1 MSKPV
6 VAIVGRPNVGK
17 STLFNRIT
25 GGLVAIVENMP
36 GVTRDRLYR
45 DADWLGKKFALI
57 DTGGIE
63 FKDLGTP
70 IATQMR
76 KQAEIAM
83 EEADV
88 VVFVVDAQLP
98 PTADDEMIA
107 RTLRRSGK
115 PVLLAANKVE
125 NFAEVEGQLYDF
137 LSLGL
142 GEAIPISA
150 VHGMNTGDLL
160 DLVIANFPENS
171 EEEYDPDVI
180 RISVIGRPNVGKSS
194 LVNIML
200 GKNRVIVSNIPGTT
214 RDAIDSPFEQD
225 GKHYVLIDTAGMR
238 RKARIDELT
247 EQYSVVRSLRAVD
260 RSDVIL
266 MLIDAVDGV
275 TEQDKKIAGYAHE
288 AGKAIILVVNKW
300 DLIEKDENTI
310 NKFEKTIRI
319 ELGFMQYAP
328 TMFISALTGQRVTK
342 IIELVDFVV
351 EQNATRVTTA
361 TLNTLLREWLHLN
374 PPPSD
379 KGRRLK
385 VRYLTQVS
393 VKPPTFVF
401 FVNDPELMHFSY
413 KRYLENQMRKHF
425 GFEGTPIRIV
435 IRQKDEEK
443 EKD

>member
-17 STLFNRIT
+17 STLFNRIA

-45 DADWLGKKFALI
+45 DAEWLGRKFALI

-63 FKDLGTP
+63 FKDEGTS
-70 IATQMR
+70 IASQMR
-76 KQAEIAM
+76 RQAEIAM

-88 VVFVVDAQLP
+88 IIFVVDAQIS
-98 PTADDEMIA
+98 PTPDDDLIA

-125 NFAEVEGQLYDF
+125 DFKKIEGQLYDF
-137 LSLGL
+137 LSFGL
-142 GEAIPISA
+142 GEPIPVSA

-160 DLVIANFPENS
+160 DQVIASLPEDD

-180 RISVIGRPNVGKSS
+180 RIAVIGRPNVGKSS
-194 LVNIML
+194 LVNTLL
-200 GKNRVIVSNIPGTT
+200 GKERVIVSNVPGTT
-214 RDAIDSPFEQD
+214 RDAIDTPFEHE
-225 GKHYVLIDTAGMR
+225 GRHYILIDTAGMR
-238 RKARIDELT
+238 RKSRIEELT

-260 RSDVIL
+260 RSDAIL

-275 TEQDKKIAGYAHE
+275 TEQDKKIAGYAEE
-288 AGKAIILVVNKW
+288 AGKAIVLVVNKW
-300 DLIEKDENTI
+300 DLIEKDEKTI
-310 NKFEKTIRI
+310 NRFEKSIRE
-319 ELGFMQYAP
+319 ELGFLQYAP
-328 TMFISALTGQRVTK
+328 TMFISAKTGQRVNK
-342 IIELVDFVV
+342 ILDLVDFVV
-351 EQNATRVTTA
+351 EQNSTRVTTA
-361 TLNTLLREWLHLN
+361 TLNTLLREWVHLN
-374 PPPSD
+374 PPPTD

-385 VRYLTQVS
+385 IRYLTQVG

-443 EKD
+443 E

>member
-45 DADWLGKKFALI
+45 DAEWLGKKFALI

-125 NFAEVEGQLYDF
+125 NFAEIEGQLYDF
-137 LSLGL
+137 LTLGL

-160 DLVIANFPENS
+160 DMVIANFPENS
-171 EEEYDPDVI
+171 EEDYDPDVI

-194 LVNIML
+194 LVNTML
-200 GKNRVIVSNIPGTT
+200 GKNRVIVSDIPGTT
-214 RDAIDSPFEQD
+214 RDAIDTPFEQD

-288 AGKAIILVVNKW
+288 AGKAIILVINKW

-310 NKFEKTIRI
+310 NKFEKTIRV

-342 IIELVDFVV
+342 IIDLVDFVV

>member
-45 DADWLGKKFALI
+45 DAEWLGRKFALI

-63 FKDLGTP
+63 FKDVSTP
-70 IATQMR
+70 IPAQMR

-115 PVLLAANKVE
+115 PVILAANKVE
-125 NFAEVEGQLYDF
+125 DFSQIEGQLYDF

-160 DLVIANFPENS
+160 DLVISNFPEEG

-194 LVNIML
+194 LVNTLL

-214 RDAIDSPFEQD
+214 RDAIDTPFEQD

-300 DLIEKDENTI
+300 DLIDKDENTI
-310 NKFEKTIRI
+310 NKFEKDIRV

-342 IIELVDFVV
+342 IMELVDFVV

-385 VRYLTQVS
+385 VRYITQVG

-401 FVNDPELMHFSY
+401 FVNDPDLMHFSY

-435 IRQKDEEK
+435 VRQKDEGK

>member
-342 IIELVDFVV
+342 IIDLVDFVV

>member
-1 MSKPV
+1 MSKPI

-45 DADWLGKKFALI
+45 DAEWLGRKFALI

-63 FKDLGTP
+63 FKNEGTA
-70 IATQMR
+70 ISSQMR
-76 KQAEIAM
+76 RQAEIAM

-88 VVFVVDAQLP
+88 VIFVVDAQIS
-98 PTADDEMIA
+98 PTPDDDLIA

-115 PVLLAANKVE
+115 PVLLVANKVE
-125 NFAEVEGQLYDF
+125 DFKQVEGQLYDY
-137 LSLGL
+137 LSFGL
-142 GEAIPISA
+142 GEPIPISA

-160 DLVIANFPENS
+160 DLVISNLPEID

-194 LVNIML
+194 LVNNLL
-200 GKNRVIVSNIPGTT
+200 GKERVIVSNVPGTT
-214 RDAIDSPFEQD
+214 RDAIDTPFEHE
-225 GKHYVLIDTAGMR
+225 GRHYILIDTAGMR
-238 RKARIDELT
+238 RKSRIEDLT

-260 RSDVIL
+260 RSDAIL

-275 TEQDKKIAGYAHE
+275 TEQDKKIAGYAE
-288 AGKAIILVVNKW
+288 DAGKAIVLVVNKW
-300 DLIEKDENTI
+300 DLIQKDEKTI
-310 NKFEKTIRI
+310 NKFEKSIRE
-319 ELGFMQYAP
+319 ELGFLQYAP
-328 TMFISALTGQRVTK
+328 TMFISAKTGQRVNK
-342 IIELVDFVV
+342 ILDLVDFVV
-351 EQNATRVTTA
+351 EQNSTRVTTA
-361 TLNTLLREWLHLN
+361 TLNTLLREWVHLN
-374 PPPSD
+374 PPPTD

-385 VRYLTQVS
+385 IRYITQVG

-443 EKD
+443 E

>member
-17 STLFNRIT
+17 STLFNRIA

-45 DADWLGKKFALI
+45 DAEWLGRKFALI

-63 FKDLGTP
+63 FKDEGTP
-70 IATQMR
+70 IASQMR
-76 KQAEIAM
+76 RQAEIAM

-88 VVFVVDAQLP
+88 VIFVVDSQIS
-98 PTADDEMIA
+98 PTPDDDLIA

-125 NFAEVEGQLYDF
+125 NFEKAESQLYEF
-137 LSLGL
+137 YSLGL
-142 GEAIPISA
+142 GEPIPISA

-160 DLVIANFPENS
+160 DLVISNLPENND
-171 EEEYDPDVI
+171 EEYDPDVI

-194 LVNIML
+194 LVNTLL
-200 GKNRVIVSNIPGTT
+200 GKERVIVSNIPGTT
-214 RDAIDSPFEQD
+214 RDAIDTPFEHE
-225 GKHYVLIDTAGMR
+225 GKHYILIDTAGMR
-238 RKARIDELT
+238 RKGRIDELT

-260 RSDVIL
+260 RSDAIL
-266 MLIDAVDGV
+266 MLIDATDGV
-275 TEQDKKIAGYAHE
+275 TDQDKKIAGYAHD
-288 AGKAIILVVNKW
+288 AGKGIVLVVNKW
-300 DLIEKDENTI
+300 DLVEKDEKTI
-310 NKFEKTIRI
+310 NQFEKSIRE

-328 TMFISALTGQRVTK
+328 TMFISAKTGQRVHK
-342 IIELVDFVV
+342 ILELVDFVV

-361 TLNTLLREWLHLN
+361 TLNTLLREWVHLN
-374 PPPSD
+374 PPPTD

-413 KRYLENQMRKHF
+413 RRYLENQMRQHF
-425 GFEGTPIRIV
+425 GFEGSPIRIV
-435 IRQKDEEK
+435 VRQKDEEK
-443 EKD
+443 E

>member
-1 MSKPV
+1 VSKPV

>member
-1 MSKPV
+1 LSKPV

-17 STLFNRIT
+17 STLFNRIA
-25 GGLVAIVENMP
+25 GGLVAIVENVP

-45 DADWLGKKFALI
+45 DAEWLGRKFVLI

-63 FKDLGTP
+63 FKDERTP
-70 IATQMR
+70 ISSQMR

-88 VVFVVDAQLP
+88 IIFVVDAQIASTP
-98 PTADDEMIA
+98 DDEIIA
-107 RTLRRSGK
+107 RLLRRSGK

-125 NFAEVEGQLYDF
+125 NFKNAELQIYDF
-137 LSLGL
+137 LTLGL

-150 VHGMNTGDLL
+150 VHGMNVGDLL
-160 DLVIANFPENS
+160 DEVISKLPEAE

-194 LVNIML
+194 LVNTLL
-200 GKNRVIVSNIPGTT
+200 GKNRVIVSDIPGTT
-214 RDAIDSPFEQD
+214 RDAIDTPFENE
-225 GKHYVLIDTAGMR
+225 GKHYILIDTAGMR
-238 RKARIDELT
+238 RKGKIDELT

-266 MLIDAVDGV
+266 MLLDATEGV
-275 TEQDKKIAGYAHE
+275 TDQDKKIAGYAHD
-288 AGKAIILVVNKW
+288 AGKGIVLIVNKW
-300 DLIEKDENTI
+300 DLIEKDDKTI
-310 NKFEKTIRI
+310 NSFEKKLR
-319 ELGFMQYAP
+319 EQLGFMQYAP
-328 TMFISALTGQRVTK
+328 TMFVSAKTGQRVNK
-342 IIELVDFVV
+342 ILELVDFVA
-351 EQNATRVTTA
+351 EQNSTRVTTA
-361 TLNTLLREWLHLN
+361 TLNTLVREWLHLN
-374 PPPSD
+374 PPPTD

-385 VRYLTQVS
+385 VLYTTQVG

-413 KRYLENQMRKHF
+413 RRYLENQMRKHF

-435 IRQKDEEK
+435 IRQKDEER
-443 EKD
+443 E